1 MKVGPFQFEK
11 IVVCK
16 GSGHTLPNDF
26 SKCKILLRRRSTAE
40 NSYPLDYETDAE
52 TEVVVGH
59 GRTYISCV
67 IDLILQTMAEGST
80 VLVKFP
86 LVPLTE
92 LVLEVTLVAFVQSE
106 DVFRLGPE
114 AKLARA
120 VQLKTTGMEC
130 FQGKSLEVAFY
141 KFSRSLKYLLC
152 IRDVDSLKPEI
163 SSEVTKLRCQCYLN
177 LSACQLQTKHFPG
190 VVENCSKALK
200 IDPGNVKGL
209 FRRAQAFAKLGE
221 YDKARDDLVQALA
234 LEPNNGAVSRSLAL
248 VKAALKDTASEM
260 AKSMSKMF
268 Q

>member
-1 MKVGPFQFEK
+1 MKVGPFHFEK

-16 GSGHTLPNDF
+16 GSGQTLPNDF
-26 SKCKILLRRRSTAE
+26 SKCQILLHRRAPAE
-40 NSYPLDYETDAE
+40 NSYPLEYEMDTK

-67 IDLILQTMAEGST
+67 IDLILLTMTEGST

-86 LVPLTE
+86 VVPLTE
-92 LVLEVTLVAFVQSE
+92 LLLEVTLVAIERSE

-120 VQLKTTGMEC
+120 VQLKTSGMDC
-130 FQGKSLEVAFY
+130 FQEKNLEVAFY
-141 KFSRSLKYLLC
+141 KFSRSLKYLMC
-152 IRDVDSLKPEI
+152 IRDVDSMNSEI
-163 SSEVTKLRCQCYLN
+163 AREVTKLCCQCYLN
-177 LSACQLQTKHFPG
+177 ISACQLQTDYFPG

-209 FRRAQAFAKLGE
+209 FRRAQAFVKLRE
-221 YDKARDDLVQALA
+221 NVKARDDLVQALA
-234 LEPNNGAVSRSLAL
+234 IEPNNGAVSRSLAS
-248 VKAALKDTASEM
+248 VKTALKDEASEM